1 MTDEKKVTQPQ
12 VPVKTPVPVQPPV
25 QPKLQPYQERVVA
38 EKKDLDDRLA
48 KLLLFFNT
56 KEFPALPLVEN
67 QRLQLQAAVMEEYSE
82 ILGERISDF
91 GGK

>member
-12 VPVKTPVPVQPPV
+12 VPVKTPVQPPV

-67 QRLQLQAAVMEEYSE
+67 QRLQRQAAVMDEYSK
-82 ILGERISDF
+82 ILGERIFDF